1 MTGSTEHT
9 LVVTAKTLVEG
20 DSTVVVGTFI
30 PVKLECPA
38 YFLSL
43 LVTFSD
49 ELLEFR
55 HCVVVRTEL

>member
-1 MTGSTEHT
+1 MTGSTEHS
-9 LVVTAKTLVEG
+9 LVVTTKTLVEG
-20 DSTVVVGTFI
+20 DSTVVVGTVI

-49 ELLEFR
+49 ELLE
-55 HCVVVRTEL
+55 L